1 MYTNSEIQV
10 AEQVKE
16 YFINQG
22 WTLQAI
28 CGLIGNMYGESAL
41 DPSAWEVPGN
51 SSYGIGL
58 VQWTPGTEL
67 LNWSSQNG
75 KNPYAVDTQ
84 CDLIESQL
92 VNGGQYYSTYAYP
105 LSATEF
111 MHSTASPSYL
121 ADAWVHNYERPANY
135 SSAPKR
141 EAAAEYFYGYFNGNP
156 SNVSPAPSN
165 GNGGSS
171 NPKTYTV
178 QSGDTLSGIAA
189 RFGVT
194 VQDLCNWNNISDPN
208 KIYVGEVLN
217 LTGPSSDQ
225 SSNSTPQ
232 TYTVQS
238 GDTLSGIAA
247 RFGVTVQELCDW
259 NNISNPN
266 YIYVGEVLKLSGGST
281 SSNSSSSNPTTYTVQ
296 SGDTLSGIAQKFGVT
311 VQELCDWNNISN
323 PNYIY
328 VGEVLRVSGNTGS
341 TSSTSTSISSNAQTY
356 TVQSGDTLSGIA
368 AKFGVTVQDL
378 CNWNNISDPNKIYV
392 GEVLQVSGT
401 TSSPT
406 TNRQT
411 YTVQSGDTLSGIAA
425 EYGVTVQDLCNWNNI
440 SDPNKIYV
448 GEVLQV

>member
-247 RFGVTVQELCDW
+247 RFGVTVQELCNW

-266 YIYVGEVLKLSGGST
+266 CIYVGEVLKLSGGST

-341 TSSTSTSISSNAQTY
+341 TSSTSTSTSSNAQTY

-392 GEVLQVSGT
+392 GEVLRVSGN
-401 TSSPT
+401 TSSST

>member
-266 YIYVGEVLKLSGGST
+266 YIYVGEMLKLSGGST

-341 TSSTSTSISSNAQTY
+341 TSSTSTSSNAQTY

-392 GEVLQVSGT
+392 GEVLRVSGN
-401 TSSPT
+401 TSSST

>member
-266 YIYVGEVLKLSGGST
+266 YIYVGEMLKLSGGST

-341 TSSTSTSISSNAQTY
+341 TSSTSTSSNAQTY

-392 GEVLQVSGT
+392 GEVLRVSGN
-401 TSSPT
+401 TSSTT

>member
-1 MYTNSEIQV
+1 M
-10 AEQVKE
+10 
-16 YFINQG
+16 
-22 WTLQAI
+22 
-28 CGLIGNMYGESAL
+28 
-41 DPSAWEVPGN
+41 
-51 SSYGIGL
+51 
-58 VQWTPGTEL
+58 
-67 LNWSSQNG
+67 
-75 KNPYAVDTQ
+75 
-84 CDLIESQL
+84 
-92 VNGGQYYSTYAYP
+92 
-105 LSATEF
+105 
-111 MHSTASPSYL
+111 
-121 ADAWVHNYERPANY
+121 
-135 SSAPKR
+135 
-141 EAAAEYFYGYFNGNP
+141 
-156 SNVSPAPSN
+156 
-165 GNGGSS
+165 
-171 NPKTYTV
+171 
-178 QSGDTLSGIAA
+178 
-189 RFGVT
+189 
-194 VQDLCNWNNISDPN
+194 
-208 KIYVGEVLN
+208 N

-341 TSSTSTSISSNAQTY
+341 TSSSS
-356 TVQSGDTLSGIA
+356 V
-368 AKFGVTVQDL
+368 
-378 CNWNNISDPNKIYV
+378 
-392 GEVLQVSGT
+392 
-401 TSSPT
+401 
-406 TNRQT
+406 QT

>member
-121 ADAWVHNYERPANY
+121 ADVWVHNYERPANY

-194 VQDLCNWNNISDPN
+194 VQ
-208 KIYVGEVLN
+208 
-217 LTGPSSDQ
+217 
-225 SSNSTPQ
+225 
-232 TYTVQS
+232 
-238 GDTLSGIAA
+238 
-247 RFGVTVQELCDW
+247 ELCDW
-259 NNISNPN
+259 NNSSNPN

-311 VQELCDWNNISN
+311 VQELCDWNNIS
-323 PNYIY
+323 P
-328 VGEVLRVSGNTGS
+328 
-341 TSSTSTSISSNAQTY
+341 SIILVPFSVAISCA
-356 TVQSGDTLSGIA
+356 
-368 AKFGVTVQDL
+368 VTCV
-378 CNWNNISDPNKIYV
+378 
-392 GEVLQVSGT
+392 
-401 TSSPT
+401 
-406 TNRQT
+406 
-411 YTVQSGDTLSGIAA
+411 
-425 EYGVTVQDLCNWNNI
+425 
-440 SDPNKIYV
+440 
-448 GEVLQV
+448 

>member
-266 YIYVGEVLKLSGGST
+266 YIYVGEMLKLSGGST

-341 TSSTSTSISSNAQTY
+341 TSSTSTSTSSNAQTY

-392 GEVLQVSGT
+392 GEVLRVSGN
-401 TSSPT
+401 TSSTT

>member
-141 EAAAEYFYGYFNGNP
+141 EVAAEYFYGYFNGNP

-266 YIYVGEVLKLSGGST
+266 YIYVGEVLKLSGGSS

-341 TSSTSTSISSNAQTY
+341 TSSTSTSSSVQTY

-392 GEVLQVSGT
+392 GEVLRVSGN
-401 TSSPT
+401 TSSST

-425 EYGVTVQDLCNWNNI
+425 KYGVTVQDLCDWNNI